1 MAKPAG
7 RVLFALAILFCINLL
22 NFFDRTLFG
31 ALAEPIRKEFE
42 ISDAGLGLLG
52 TAFTLFYAVVGLPLG
67 YLSDRWSRTRL
78 IAIGTVVWS
87 ILTAG
92 SGIAQSYAQ
101 LFLTRLGVGMGEA
114 TCAPAG
120 QSLLGDLFPP
130 QQRARAMSVFMLGI
144 PAGIF
149 LAYVAGGTLGSSLG
163 WRAVFLLAG
172 IPGLALAA
180 LALTLREPVRGAAE
194 AAVLPGEVTRRG
206 SALDVLKMPT
216 MWWII
221 LSGVFHNFNM
231 YALNSFQ
238 TPFLQRFHEMSL
250 RDANNIAA
258 ISAGAVGAIGMLLG
272 GWLADKI
279 GARYRSRRMLLAAC
293 SMALAVPC
301 VFLAL
306 SQPRGA
312 TLPFMV
318 FMSIGTMGMYVYYP
332 TVYSAIQDVIAP
344 HLRGIAVAIY
354 FCAMYVLGASLGP
367 VGTGILSD
375 YFARQAMLAAGA
387 TTLNESF
394 KAAGLH
400 SAMYAIPLL
409 AGLAS
414 IVLFAA
420 TASMKRNAASSPAR
434 AGESG
439 VRPVQPSP

>member
-1 MAKPAG
+1 MAKLTGKAI
-7 RVLFALAILFCINLL
+7 FALAILFCINLL

-31 ALAEPIRKEFE
+31 ALAEPIRKEFQM
-42 ISDAGLGLLG
+42 SDAALGLLG

-78 IAIGTVVWS
+78 IAIGTAVWS
-87 ILTAG
+87 ALTAA
-92 SGIAQSYAQ
+92 SGIAQSYTQ
-101 LFLTRLGVGMGEA
+101 LFLARLGVGMGEA

-120 QSLLGDLFPP
+120 QSLVGDLFPP
-130 QQRARAMSVFMLGI
+130 AQRARAMSVFMLGI
-144 PAGIF
+144 PGGIF
-149 LAYVAGGTLGSSLG
+149 FAYLAGGTLGSLLG

-172 IPGLALAA
+172 IPGLALAT
-180 LALTLREPVRGAAE
+180 LAWTLREPVRGAAE
-194 AAVLPGEVTRRG
+194 ATVRQAGAARRA

-231 YALNSFQ
+231 YAINSFL
-238 TPFLQRFHEMSL
+238 TPFLQRFHAVSL

-258 ISAGAVGAIGMLLG
+258 ISAGAMGAIGLLAG
-272 GWLADKI
+272 GWLADTI
-279 GARYRSRRMLLAAC
+279 SARDRSRRMLVAAY

-301 VFLAL
+301 VFVAL

-312 TLPFMV
+312 TLTFMA
-318 FMSIGTMGMYVYYP
+318 FMSVGTTAMYVYYP

-344 HLRGIAVAIY
+344 HLRGTAVAVY

-375 YFARQAMLAAGA
+375 YFARQAMFAAGA
-387 TTLNESF
+387 TTMNESF
-394 KAAGLH
+394 KASGLH
-400 SAMYAIPLL
+400 TAMYAIPVL

-414 IVLFAA
+414 VVLFAA
-420 TASMKRNAASSPAR
+420 TASMKRHAASAPAR
-434 AGESG
+434 AGSG
-439 VRPVQPSP
+439 VRDGQPSP